1 MFIWGIKIVLILLL
15 PLQGSVA
22 LVFVSDYGKK
32 TLTVLLQIEKNSFL
46 SIWDNLW
53 QDLYLLSIIIHFLCL
68 MLGFFTN
75 HCANSYFQQKDL
87 NKNCK
92 IDSVPTEKKVLVSPE
107 ITLPLVQLNYNCH
120 FFSVSTW
127 GSGVDIILDC
137 VGGSYWE
144 KNLNCLST
152 DGRWIIYGLLSGGDV
167 NGDLL
172 ARLLSKRGAIHTSL
186 LRSRDKEASSNY
198 QQCI

>member
-1 MFIWGIKIVLILLL
+1 M
-15 PLQGSVA
+15 GSVFCMGSLWLYVYLGHKNCA
-22 LVFVSDYGKK
+22 GIIVASTRKCSTCICVWLWQK

-53 QDLYLLSIIIHFLCL
+53 QDLYLLSIMIHFSCL

-120 FFSVSTW
+120 FFFCFYLRFW
-127 GSGVDIILDC
+127 RRYYFRLC
-137 VGGSYWE
+137 W
-144 KNLNCLST
+144 
-152 DGRWIIYGLLSGGDV
+152 WLLLG
-167 NGDLL
+167 
-172 ARLLSKRGAIHTSL
+172 
-186 LRSRDKEASSNY
+186 EEP
-198 QQCI
+198 